1 MAKVKLSPPWD
12 IFYREINAM
21 FMRDPEVRVMYDE
34 EALTLKLYVSDDD
47 KADALMHV
55 LPPEKK
61 FGNVT
66 MQIEVVPAN
75 KLDISNSSA
84 SRLWYRVFFGND
96 AVNDIREVKGIAGLP
111 DMTFVLF
118 RKEVVQYY
126 TDNLRDLHGITS
138 TLYQTIANDI
148 FIETEGVYFC
158 TDVDYGQP
166 LVDYPTCNC
175 EKPSIRSGSYYGMN

>member
-34 EALTLKLYVSDDD
+34 EALTLKLYVSNDD
-47 KADALMHV
+47 KADALMQV
-55 LPPEKK
+55 LPPQKT

-66 MQIEVVPAN
+66 LQIEVVPAN
-75 KLDISNSSA
+75 DIVNGSA
-84 SRLWYRVFFGND
+84 SQLWTRVFFGND

-148 FIETEGVYFC
+148 FLIPDGVYFC

-166 LVDYPTCNC
+166 LVDYPACDCRRPTTY
-175 EKPSIRSGSYYGMN
+175 SDSYRGMN